1 MGSHQAT
8 KPLDAVRSG
17 GGYGKSVA
25 LPLARC
31 VAIYVSSLVRLRLMV
46 NPEWARPAQ
55 NFDNSTRMSFEGV
68 GELEDL
74 HRIETVAATLGL
86 FIADLIAN
94 AFGGS

>member
-1 MGSHQAT
+1 
-8 KPLDAVRSG
+8 
-17 GGYGKSVA
+17 
-25 LPLARC
+25 
-31 VAIYVSSLVRLRLMV
+31 MV

-94 AFGGS
+94 VRRLFAPVDSIKRDVAVFALHRRQFSLMPCLAARQG